1 MKKTLLITIAMLA
14 TISVHAQ
21 TIRKGDSFFDG
32 QTLYTCQEIR
42 MGNVAYLVG
51 NDYSELTLK
60 KEGKKP
66 GMYILVPSRQGEDA
80 PFGAQFGW
88 RVQYIRQEGM
98 YFLAVRNKNNNIV
111 WTMVLTPDKIE
122 YCLEQNRSWKEAS
135 TLDISTYLMNRNQ
148 VRDIPKD
155 ALRIMRNT
163 ILARH
168 GYRFN
173 SPDLAE
179 YFSRKAWYK
188 PRANNNSIRLS
199 IIEQTNIELIKA
211 EEAMPNSQRNCNGED
226 FDYSKIDY

>member
-122 YCLEQNRSWKEAS
+122 
-135 TLDISTYLMNRNQ
+135 
-148 VRDIPKD
+148 
-155 ALRIMRNT
+155 AL
-163 ILARH
+163 
-168 GYRFN
+168 
-173 SPDLAE
+173 
-179 YFSRKAWYK
+179 
-188 PRANNNSIRLS
+188 
-199 IIEQTNIELIKA
+199 
-211 EEAMPNSQRNCNGED
+211 
-226 FDYSKIDY
+226 